1 MAKILFIDD
10 NKDVQKLLHVA
21 IKRKGQHE
29 LTLASNGEEGLTIA
43 ASQPFDLVL
52 LDVMMPGM
60 DGYQVARRL
69 RADPRTKNM
78 PILMFTARAQS
89 ADAEAGMEAGAD
101 AYVSKLTAVDEVLK
115 KIDELLVAARNKPPA
130 PTEPSPAPPTPQ
142 AAASASAPAAG
153 VRATAS
159 LSPPASRSICIV
171 GCRGGVG
178 ATTLAVNIAAAFI
191 RRARHVCLIDL
202 WHISSHAAPMLRL
215 RSKPSWGDLYA
226 DLNPNTIGSALIK
239 HPSGMRLLAAPTEPQ
254 ISGLTAQVFNSLA
267 HILPTFFNEVIFN
280 ASPSLDL
287 ATRMALIHSERVVFV
302 LTPEVTTVPSA
313 AAMLEYFNSINVP
326 SQRLRVVLNH
336 PSPNLSLPLTAIE
349 RELGRAI
356 DAILPF
362 DPSQARALAQGLPL
376 AFSTV
381 TNAVPPY
388 LAGLAMLLQKL

>member
-29 LTLASNGEEGLTIA
+29 LTLASHGEEGLTLA

-78 PILMFTARAQS
+78 PILMFTARAQGT
-89 ADAEAGMEAGAD
+89 DAEAGIEAGAD

-115 KIDELLVAARNKPPA
+115 KIDELLAAARNKPPA
-130 PTEPSPAPPTPQ
+130 PTEPTPAPPTPQ
-142 AAASASAPAAG
+142 TAASGAPASVGA
-153 VRATAS
+153 RATAS
-159 LSPPASRSICIV
+159 LSPPANRSICII

-202 WHISSHAAPMLRL
+202 WHISSHATPMLRL
-215 RSKPSWGDLYA
+215 RPKPSWGDLYS

-254 ISGLTAQVFNSLA
+254 ISGMTAQVFNSLT

-302 LTPEVTTVPSA
+302 LAPEVMTVPSA

-326 SQRLRVVLNH
+326 PQRLRVVLNH
-336 PSPNLSLPLTAIE
+336 PSPNLSLPLPAIE

-362 DPSQARALAQGLPL
+362 DPAQARALAQGLPL

>member
-29 LTLASNGEEGLTIA
+29 LTLANNGEEGLTVA
-43 ASQPFDLVL
+43 ASQPFDLIL

-60 DGYQVARRL
+60 DGYHVARRL
-69 RADPRTKNM
+69 RSDPRTKHI

-101 AYVSKLTAVDEVLK
+101 AYISKLTAVDEVLK
-115 KIDELLVAARNKPPA
+115 KIDGLLAAARNKPPTA
-130 PTEPSPAPPTPQ
+130 TVSPPAPPTPQ
-142 AAASASAPAAG
+142 AAASAPASVGARVAETSAQ
-153 VRATAS
+153 
-159 LSPPASRSICIV
+159 PASRSICIL

-202 WHISSHAAPMLRL
+202 WHISGHAAPMLRL
-215 RSKPSWGDLYA
+215 QSKPSWGDLYS

-239 HPSGMRLLAAPTEPQ
+239 HPSGMRLLAAPMEPQ
-254 ISGLTAQVFNSLA
+254 ISGLTAQVFNSLT

-287 ATRMALIHSERVVFV
+287 ATRMALIYSERVVFV
-302 LTPEVTTVPSA
+302 LAPEVTTVPSA
-313 AAMLEYFNSINVP
+313 AAMLEYFNSINLP
-326 SQRLRVVLNH
+326 PQRLRVVLNH

-349 RELGRAI
+349 RGLGRAI
-356 DAILPF
+356 DAILPY

-388 LAGLAMLLQKL
+388 LAGLAMLLQRL